1 MQLDRNTDYPTSN
14 EGHQPIDFP
23 EYHSTSA
30 KRITVLG
37 GVTDEN
43 IVYTRTGDDDD
54 VSDER
59 YMTDTDDD
67 NDSMDEDDDDKD
79 HEKLCIV
86 VIQDD
91 EGNSQN
97 VGYLLKRVLKT
108 AIYGRV
114 RYALVVRKRQTEN
127 AATPADAPVAWDV
140 TGERCAVKEMS
151 WTVIRELRCRCE
163 EDPVKEVKAMQLI
176 QRHHQQTNP
185 NRTIGEAMIGSK
197 VMPSRDI
204 LDDGDY
210 LYSVMPFCDGGEFFD
225 YLFNED
231 DGNAMIIGENEARR
245 YFLQILEGIE
255 TMQNAGVTHRD
266 MSLENLMIHDHNC
279 LVIDMGMALRIP
291 YENVADIDGEI
302 PPNERGERFLVAPQ
316 GRCGKIRYMS
326 PEIFRNRRP
335 FDGHAVDLWA
345 VGVILFMMVTG
356 IPPWDRPSAVDARFL
371 HICRRAL
378 LEQIC
383 VNWGLDLSRPLMDLL
398 QRMFYE
404 NPTERLSLEQIRAH
418 SWTNGEA

>member
-1 MQLDRNTDYPTSN
+1 MQFDRNTDYPTSN

-97 VGYLLKRVLKT
+97 VGYLLKRVLRN

-163 EDPVKEVKAMQLI
+163 EDPVKV
-176 QRHHQQTNP
+176 
-185 NRTIGEAMIGSK
+185 
-197 VMPSRDI
+197 
-204 LDDGDY
+204 
-210 LYSVMPFCDGGEFFD
+210 
-225 YLFNED
+225 
-231 DGNAMIIGENEARR
+231 
-245 YFLQILEGIE
+245 
-255 TMQNAGVTHRD
+255 
-266 MSLENLMIHDHNC
+266 
-279 LVIDMGMALRIP
+279 RIP
-291 YENVADIDGEI
+291 L
-302 PPNERGERFLVAPQ
+302 RF
-316 GRCGKIRYMS
+316 M
-326 PEIFRNRRP
+326 
-335 FDGHAVDLWA
+335 
-345 VGVILFMMVTG
+345 
-356 IPPWDRPSAVDARFL
+356 
-371 HICRRAL
+371 
-378 LEQIC
+378 
-383 VNWGLDLSRPLMDLL
+383 
-398 QRMFYE
+398 
-404 NPTERLSLEQIRAH
+404 
-418 SWTNGEA
+418 